1 MENDNMK
8 VGDII
13 GPWEL
18 KVIWPHATI
27 ESRERFLCISEVWD
41 GIQDELFYE
50 LLPSLEILDLKH
62 VCPFGVQYIGKVIE
76 KVAFSNC
83 NFAMWDNGDH
93 IYQSKKEFGE
103 DRYFFK
109 GPEPRK

>member
-1 MENDNMK
+1 MK
-8 VGDII
+8 AGDTI

-18 KVIWPHATI
+18 KVIWPYTTI
-27 ESRERFLCISEVWD
+27 QNRERFCCISKVWD
-41 GIQDELFYE
+41 GIEDQIFYE
-50 LLPSLEILDLKH
+50 LLPCQEISQLKH

-76 KVAFSNC
+76 KVAFSKC
-83 NFAMWDNGDH
+83 NHAQWENGDH

-109 GPEPRK
+109 GPEPTKIIGT